1 MRPPNVVY
9 LHSHDTGRYV
19 EPYGHPVVTPNIQQL
34 ANQGIVFREAF
45 CAVPTCSGSRAC
57 LLTGQYGHSNG
68 MLGLAHRGWELND
81 YREHIVHTL
90 RGAGYWSALIGE
102 QHLSIDP
109 ARLGYDEVVKVESTR
124 VETVAPSAIELLA
137 GAPRQPWFLSVG
149 FFETH
154 REFFA
159 PSSVGDVLYS
169 RPPAN
174 LPDAPATRRD
184 MASYKASARS
194 LDQGV
199 GAVLAAL
206 DEHGFVDD
214 TLVIFTTDHGIAFPG
229 EIFAEATFHAAYEPQ
244 RCVRTQRH
252 KYIRRYGDRALPV
265 LANTDDGPSKD
276 LLLELGWGERPI
288 PFEQLY
294 DLALDPNEAANLI
307 DDPAYAGVRQDLT
320 ERLDRWMHDTRDPL
334 LDGPIAPPP
343 GAEIN
348 LPDQISPSEPTF
360 TAR

>member
-1 MRPPNVVY
+1 MTGRPPNVLY

-90 RGAGYWSALIGE
+90 RSAGYWSALIGE
-102 QHLSIDP
+102 QHVSIDP
-109 ARLGYDEVVKVESTR
+109 ERLGYDRVVKVEDTR
-124 VETVAPSAIELLA
+124 VESVAPIAIDLIA
-137 GAPRQPWFLSVG
+137 GEPPQPWFLSVG

-174 LPDAPATRRD
+174 IPDHPDTRRD

-194 LDQGV
+194 LDHGV
-199 GAVLAAL
+199 GAVLQAL
-206 DEHGFVDD
+206 DQHKLVDD
-214 TLVIFTTDHGIAFPG
+214 TLVI
-229 EIFAEATFHAAYEPQ
+229 
-244 RCVRTQRH
+244 
-252 KYIRRYGDRALPV
+252 
-265 LANTDDGPSKD
+265 
-276 LLLELGWGERPI
+276 
-288 PFEQLY
+288 
-294 DLALDPNEAANLI
+294 
-307 DDPAYAGVRQDLT
+307 
-320 ERLDRWMHDTRDPL
+320 
-334 LDGPIAPPP
+334 
-343 GAEIN
+343 
-348 LPDQISPSEPTF
+348 
-360 TAR
+360 